1 MILLFWFWELYFEGC
16 VDSVFYIFA
25 QGFEEEAYHVELWE
39 EFSGSYGVC
48 VLHYTVSF
56 RGYKNGE
63 DPFDISCLADL
74 ESFEYE
80 SEAEGYYEGDDFLYS
95 SEPREVAFYLAFID
109 AILLGYSCE
118 KIYSHEG
125 G

>member
-1 MILLFWFWELYFEGC
+1 MWFWELYSDGC
-16 VDSVFYIFA
+16 VDSFFYIVA

-48 VLHYTVSF
+48 VLQYAVSF
-56 RGYKNGE
+56 GGDKYRE
-63 DPFDISCLADL
+63 DPLDVSCLADL

-80 SEAEGYYEGDDFLYS
+80 SEAEDYYEGDDFLYG

-109 AILLGYSCE
+109 AILLGYSGE

-125 G
+125 C